1 VLFDA
6 RAVQRVFHAHG
17 PLILARRSGERLVHV
32 RIAIDTSSYIVTK
45 NRFVF
50 YRVVVSIASIA
61 RVRLRALA
69 TSSDQP
75 ASRLF
80 HMRRMLENNRWSFT
94 KKPAFE
100 RLVGFGATPR
110 ESVRRLFRLRHLPEA
125 AAPSQSSS

>member
-1 VLFDA
+1 MLFDA

-61 RVRLRALA
+61 RVRLRA
-69 TSSDQP
+69 
-75 ASRLF
+75 
-80 HMRRMLENNRWSFT
+80 
-94 KKPAFE
+94 
-100 RLVGFGATPR
+100 
-110 ESVRRLFRLRHLPEA
+110 RHFL
-125 AAPSQSSS
+125 